1 MAGRMV
7 TQKTLFLDEKD
18 YNIFEDFTLLM
29 CDLASNLDDEDID
42 ELQEAIERFSAKIYF
57 EQEDDLDAVNGENE
71 KFLHFF

>member
-18 YNIFEDFTLLM
+18 YITFENFTLLI

-42 ELQEAIERFSAKIYF
+42 ELQEALEHFNAKIYI
-57 EQEDDLDAVNGENE
+57 EQEED
-71 KFLHFF
+71 